1 MVNLG
6 KAASRMAKRQQTRV
20 TSRAKSKARLNARAI
35 GNKAKKAAATKV
47 ADKRAGDAE
56 TDVDANLD
64 AGDGAEFETE
74 LVSVS
79 AGEHTGTTV
88 RGAHGSDASH
98 GAVAYPT
105 TQIPVGFQPPRGLKL
120 INDPDEIPEPFD
132 WSKVP
137 WKKILIVLGILI
149 AATLLTL
156 GLRWAVP
163 KVVDLVRDV
172 EVTVPTLPTMPT
184 VPVVT
189 EPPVVVLTVWGEGS
203 CVTTDGAGAATP
215 STCNEADLEVTRSI
229 AYPDLELSREEVRGL
244 QELMTSLG
252 VTVIIDGI
260 LGPQTRLALDSFAVS
275 AGLEAGAN
283 DRAKAA
289 AVRAASLS
297 TGFAPDGPRLIQTSP
312 EVCGAGVQWV
322 EDLTAIHC
330 LGDL

>member
-1 MVNLG
+1 MVDLG
-6 KAASRMAKRQQTRV
+6 KSASRMAKRQQTRV
-20 TSRAKSKARLNARAI
+20 KSKAKSKARLNARAV

-56 TDVDANLD
+56 TDVDADLD
-64 AGDGAEFETE
+64 VGDGAEFETE

-88 RGAHGSDASH
+88 LGAHGSDVSH
-98 GAVAYPT
+98 GTVGSPT
-105 TQIPVGFQPPRGLKL
+105 SQIPVGFQPPRGLKL
-120 INDPDEIPEPFD
+120 INDPNEIPEPFE

-137 WKKILIVLGILI
+137 WKKILIVLGIVI
-149 AATLLTL
+149 GVILLTL

-163 KVVDLVRDV
+163 KVVDLVRDT
-172 EVTVPTLPTMPT
+172 EVTVPTLPTTPT

-189 EPPVVVLTVWGEGS
+189 QAPIVLTVWGEGS
-203 CVTTDGAGAATP
+203 CVTTDGAGTATP

-229 AYPDLELSREEVRGL
+229 AYPDLELSRDEVRDL

-252 VTVIIDGI
+252 VTVIIDGV
-260 LGPQTRLALDSFAVS
+260 LGPQTRLALDSFAIS

-289 AVRAASLS
+289 AVRAASLT